1 MIDRAQ
7 TPSYSTPPSTPEPTS
22 IIDSYSVGRNRL
34 RSQTTKGIKAVVQ
47 HNNTTAYYQPSYG
60 RNRPQRTIPPPGYI
74 TVCLEPN
81 AHHVNATPNPSENRK
96 VRKAQTQTQSTVTT
110 AYYQPSYG
118 RNRPERIIP
127 PPVYTDTAGPTSTR
141 QLQKPKLAISNAS
154 NTFIAG
160 ADMRPQVR
168 NAYYQPS
175 YGRNRPE
182 RTVMPL
188 TQGNNTGN
196 IGLFSNTLRTGTRP
210 PSRDGPLSVHSSSS
224 KDLLSPV
231 GFGPSPYSTD
241 GPMHSKDI
249 TPPPGDEES
258 LESQIGMSLPVLQR
272 EWTSFPLSREADT
285 KRRREIREARKME
298 NIRREQLLAENLEPT
313 ANTATH
319 VTPAPTS
326 SLIPI
331 SAQESVTALS
341 PTPMWALNQMPTRG
355 RAQALAP
362 GLAITAD
369 PPTKLRAYKRALAG
383 VVGRFESKNTTEN

>member
-258 LESQIGMSLPVLQR
+258 LESQI
-272 EWTSFPLSREADT
+272 
-285 KRRREIREARKME
+285 
-298 NIRREQLLAENLEPT
+298 
-313 ANTATH
+313 
-319 VTPAPTS
+319 APTS

-383 VVGRFESKNTTEN
+383 VVGRSSVVKC